1 MRYEIHVEGIVD
13 QSWSSWFD
21 GMQITSEPGNGT
33 AITGEVADQ
42 AALHGVL
49 ARVRDIGLAVI
60 SVTRID
66 RGQQGDIMNTNTH
79 DQKPV
84 LVTGATGKTGRR
96 IVERLTSAGLPVR
109 AGSRAAEPP
118 FDWYDP
124 TTWDSALEG
133 VSSAYISYWPDLAA
147 PGAVEATSKFSKL
160 AVEKGIRRL
169 VLLAGR
175 GEAEAERA
183 EQAVAESGADL
194 TIVRSTWF
202 MQNFSEGDFLG
213 QVLSGEVTLPASDM
227 VEPFVDADD
236 IADVAVAA
244 LTEDGHVGELYE
256 MTGPRLLSFAEA
268 IEEIANA
275 TGREIRYAPVS
286 VDEFASTM
294 AAQNVPP
301 EAIAIF
307 SFLFGEILDGRN
319 AHLTDGVQ
327 RALGREPRD
336 FRDFVRDAA
345 ATGVW
350 DPKETS

>member
-1 MRYEIHVEGIVD
+1 M
-13 QSWSSWFD
+13 
-21 GMQITSEPGNGT
+21 MT
-33 AITGEVADQ
+33 ATQ
-42 AALHGVL
+42 H
-49 ARVRDIGLAVI
+49 
-60 SVTRID
+60 
-66 RGQQGDIMNTNTH
+66 
-79 DQKPV
+79 KPI

-109 AGSRAAEPP
+109 VGSRAAEPP

-124 TTWDSALEG
+124 TTWDPALEG
-133 VSSAYISYWPDLAA
+133 VESAYISYWPDLAV
-147 PGAVEATSKFSKL
+147 PGAVEATSKFAGM

-213 QVLSGEVTLPASDM
+213 QVLSGEVTLPAGDM

-244 LTEDGHVGELYE
+244 LTEEGHAGELYE
-256 MTGPRLLSFAEA
+256 LTGPRLLTFAEA
-268 IEEIANA
+268 IEEIAEA

-286 VDEFASTM
+286 VDQFASAM

-301 EAIAIF
+301 EAIEIF
-307 SFLFGEILDGRN
+307 SFLFGEVLDGRN

-336 FRDFVRDAA
+336 FSEFVRDAA

-350 DPKETS
+350 DN